1 MCLKGEKKRFTTNIK
16 KCALKWYS
24 YYSLPQHTYTQLYI
38 YIYGWCPWCN
48 GYTATR
54 VQILDL
60 TDCISHS
67 TNTLGKGMNP
77 NILPPAMGK

>member
-1 MCLKGEKKRFTTNIK
+1 MD
-16 KCALKWYS
+16 
-24 YYSLPQHTYTQLYI
+24 
-38 YIYGWCPWCN
+38 
-48 GYTATR
+48 TATR

-77 NILPPAMGK
+77 NILPPAMGKIVGQTRFISFGEATSLGEGKL